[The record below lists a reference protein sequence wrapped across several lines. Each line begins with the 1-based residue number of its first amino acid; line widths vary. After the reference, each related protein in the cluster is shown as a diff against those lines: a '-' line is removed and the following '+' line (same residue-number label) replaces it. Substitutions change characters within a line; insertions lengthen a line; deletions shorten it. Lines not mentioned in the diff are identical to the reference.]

1 MIFSLNTVHVIYIK
15 VIKKQFFVSFI
26 IFYEIKKWVNRQKND
41 QFVKK
46 AKQLGY
52 INRAAFKL
60 EEIEQKYKI
69 IEHSREILELG
80 SSPGGWTQVILNYN
94 SKTNITCFDLLDMKM
109 NNQRIAFYREDFLKF
124 NFTNLKNKFD
134 LVLSDVAPNTTGHQS
149 TDHLRI
155 SQLIYEVI
163 DRLEIILKK
172 QGSFIFKIWKGEE
185 EKEII
190 KMLKK
195 IFDKVEYFKPKSSR
209 QESSEIFIISR
220 GFRLHEE

>member
-1 MIFSLNTVHVIYIK
+1 MSYILK
-15 VIKKQFFVSFI
+15 LLKNNFLLALLSFM
-26 IFYEIKKWVNRQKND
+26 KSKNWVNRQKND

-94 SKTNITCFDLLDMKM
+94 SKTNITCFDLLDMKI
-109 NNQRIAFYREDFLKF
+109 NNQRIAFFKEDFLKY

>member
-1 MIFSLNTVHVIYIK
+1 MSYILK
-15 VIKKQFFVSFI
+15 LLKNNFLLTLLSFM
-26 IFYEIKKWVNRQKND
+26 KSKNWVNRQKND
-41 QFVKK
+41 EFVKK

-52 INRAAFKL
+52 INRASFKL

-69 IEHSREILELG
+69 IENSKEILELG

-94 SKTNITCFDLLDMKM
+94 RKTNITCFDLLDMKI

-124 NFTNLKNKFD
+124 NFTYLKNKFD

-172 QGSFIFKIWKGEE
+172 QGSLIFKIWKGEE

-190 KMLKK
+190 RMLKK

>member
-1 MIFSLNTVHVIYIK
+1 MSYILK
-15 VIKKQFFVSFI
+15 LLKNNFLLTLLSFM
-26 IFYEIKKWVNRQKND
+26 KSKNWVNRQKND

-69 IEHSREILELG
+69 IENSREILELG

-94 SKTNITCFDLLDMKM
+94 SKTNITCFDLLDMKI
-109 NNQRIAFYREDFLKF
+109 NNQRIAFFKEDFLKY

>member
-1 MIFSLNTVHVIYIK
+1 MSYILK
-15 VIKKQFFVSFI
+15 LLKYNFLLALLSFM
-26 IFYEIKKWVNRQKND
+26 KSKNWVNRQKND

-69 IEHSREILELG
+69 IEYSKEILELG

-94 SKTNITCFDLLDMKM
+94 RKTNITCFDLLDMKI
-109 NNQRIAFYREDFLKF
+109 NNQRIAFYREDFLKY

>member
-1 MIFSLNTVHVIYIK
+1 MKSKTWILRH
-15 VIKKQFFVSFI
+15 
-26 IFYEIKKWVNRQKND
+26 KND

-69 IEHSREILELG
+69 IEYSKEILELG

-94 SKTNITCFDLLDMKM
+94 PETNLTCFDLLEMKI
-109 NNQRIAFYREDFLKF
+109 NNKNITFYKEDFLKYDF
-124 NFTNLKNKFD
+124 SILKRKFD

-155 SQLIYEVI
+155 CQLIYEVI
-163 DRLEIILKK
+163 DRLEIILKNK
-172 QGSFIFKIWKGEE
+172 GSFIFKIWKGEE

-190 KMLKK
+190 NILKK

-209 QESSEIFIISR
+209 QESSEIFIVAR
-220 GFRLHEE
+220 GFILNEE

>member
-1 MIFSLNTVHVIYIK
+1 MKSKN
-15 VIKKQFFVSFI
+15 
-26 IFYEIKKWVNRQKND
+26 WVNRQKND

-69 IEHSREILELG
+69 IENSKEILELG

-220 GFRLHEE
+220 GFRLYEE

>member
-1 MIFSLNTVHVIYIK
+1 MSYILK
-15 VIKKQFFVSFI
+15 LLKNNFLLTLLSFM
-26 IFYEIKKWVNRQKND
+26 KSKNWVNRQKND

-46 AKQLGY
+46 AKQFGY

-69 IEHSREILELG
+69 IENSREILELG

>member
-1 MIFSLNTVHVIYIK
+1 MKSKN
-15 VIKKQFFVSFI
+15 
-26 IFYEIKKWVNRQKND
+26 WVNRQKND

-69 IEHSREILELG
+69 IENSREILELG

-94 SKTNITCFDLLDMKM
+94 SKTNITCFDLLDMKI
-109 NNQRIAFYREDFLKF
+109 NNQRLAFFKEDFLKY

>member
-1 MIFSLNTVHVIYIK
+1 MSYILK
-15 VIKKQFFVSFI
+15 LLKNNFLLTLLSFM
-26 IFYEIKKWVNRQKND
+26 KSKNWVNRQKND

-94 SKTNITCFDLLDMKM
+94 SKTNVTCFDLLDMKM
-109 NNQRIAFYREDFLKF
+109 NNQRIAFFKEDFLNY

-163 DRLEIILKK
+163 NRLEIILKK

-220 GFRLHEE
+220 GFRANEE

>member
-1 MIFSLNTVHVIYIK
+1 MSYILK
-15 VIKKQFFVSFI
+15 LLKNNFLLTLLSFM
-26 IFYEIKKWVNRQKND
+26 KSKNWVNRQKND

-69 IEHSREILELG
+69 IEHSIEILELG

-94 SKTNITCFDLLDMKM
+94 SKTNITCFDLLDMKI
-109 NNQRIAFYREDFLKF
+109 NNQRIAFYREDFLKY

-155 SQLIYEVI
+155 SQFIYEVI

-220 GFRLHEE
+220 GFRLYED

>member
-1 MIFSLNTVHVIYIK
+1 MKSKN
-15 VIKKQFFVSFI
+15 
-26 IFYEIKKWVNRQKND
+26 WVNRQKND

-94 SKTNITCFDLLDMKM
+94 SKTNITCFDLLDMKI
-109 NNQRIAFYREDFLKF
+109 NNQSIAFYREDFLKY

-185 EKEII
+185 EKESI

>member
-1 MIFSLNTVHVIYIK
+1 MSYILK
-15 VIKKQFFVSFI
+15 LLKNNFLLTLLSFM
-26 IFYEIKKWVNRQKND
+26 KSKNWVNRQKND

-69 IEHSREILELG
+69 IENSKEILELG

-94 SKTNITCFDLLDMKM
+94 SKTNITCFDLLDMKI
-109 NNQRIAFYREDFLKF
+109 NNQRIAFYRENFLKY

>member
-1 MIFSLNTVHVIYIK
+1 MSYILK
-15 VIKKQFFVSFI
+15 LLKNNFLLTLLSFM
-26 IFYEIKKWVNRQKND
+26 KSKNWVNRQKND

-109 NNQRIAFYREDFLKF
+109 NNQRIAFYREDFLKY

-163 DRLEIILKK
+163 DILEIILKK

>member
-1 MIFSLNTVHVIYIK
+1 MSYILK
-15 VIKKQFFVSFI
+15 LLKNNFLLTLLSFM
-26 IFYEIKKWVNRQKND
+26 KSKNWVNRQKND

-69 IEHSREILELG
+69 IEHCREILELG

-109 NNQRIAFYREDFLKF
+109 TNQRIAFYREDFLKF

>member
-1 MIFSLNTVHVIYIK
+1 MSYILK
-15 VIKKQFFVSFI
+15 LLKNNFLLTLLSFM
-26 IFYEIKKWVNRQKND
+26 KSKNWVNRQKND

-109 NNQRIAFYREDFLKF
+109 NNQRIAFYREDFLKY

>member
-1 MIFSLNTVHVIYIK
+1 MSYILK
-15 VIKKQFFVSFI
+15 LLKNNFLLTLLPFMKS
-26 IFYEIKKWVNRQKND
+26 KNWVNRQKND

-185 EKEII
+185 EMEII
-190 KMLKK
+190 KILKK

>member
-1 MIFSLNTVHVIYIK
+1 MSYILK
-15 VIKKQFFVSFI
+15 LLKNNFLLTLLSFM
-26 IFYEIKKWVNRQKND
+26 KSKNWVNRQKND

-109 NNQRIAFYREDFLKF
+109 NHQRIVFFKEDFLKY

>member
-1 MIFSLNTVHVIYIK
+1 MKSKN
-15 VIKKQFFVSFI
+15 
-26 IFYEIKKWVNRQKND
+26 WVNRQKND

-80 SSPGGWTQVILNYN
+80 SSPGGWTQIILNYN
-94 SKTNITCFDLLDMKM
+94 PKNNITCFDLLDMKI
-109 NNQRIAFYREDFLKF
+109 NNQDIIFYREDFLKY
-124 NFTNLKNKFD
+124 NFINLKKKFD

-163 DRLEIILKK
+163 DRLEIILKN

-190 KMLKK
+190 KILKK
-195 IFDKVEYFKPKSSR
+195 LFNKVEYFKPKSSR

>member
-1 MIFSLNTVHVIYIK
+1 MSYILK
-15 VIKKQFFVSFI
+15 LLKNNFLLTLLSFM
-26 IFYEIKKWVNRQKND
+26 KSKNWVNRQKND

-60 EEIEQKYKI
+60 EEIEHKYKI
-69 IEHSREILELG
+69 IQNSKEILELG

-94 SKTNITCFDLLDMKM
+94 SKTNITCFDLLDMKI
-109 NNQRIAFYREDFLKF
+109 NNQRIAFYREDFLKY

-172 QGSFIFKIWKGEE
+172 QGSFIFKILKGEE

-220 GFRLHEE
+220 GFRLNEK

>member
-1 MIFSLNTVHVIYIK
+1 MSYILK
-15 VIKKQFFVSFI
+15 LLKNKFLLTLLSFM
-26 IFYEIKKWVNRQKND
+26 KSKNWVNRQKND

-69 IEHSREILELG
+69 IEQSREILELG

-94 SKTNITCFDLLDMKM
+94 SKTNITCFDLLDMKI
-109 NNQRIAFYREDFLKF
+109 NNQSIAFYREDFLKY

>member
-1 MIFSLNTVHVIYIK
+1 MSYILK
-15 VIKKQFFVSFI
+15 LLKNNFLLTLLSFM
-26 IFYEIKKWVNRQKND
+26 KSKNWVNRQKND

-52 INRAAFKL
+52 VNRAAFKL

-69 IEHSREILELG
+69 IENSKEILELG

-94 SKTNITCFDLLDMKM
+94 KKTNVTCFDLLDMKI
-109 NNQRIAFYREDFLKF
+109 NNQCISFYREDFLKY
-124 NFTNLKNKFD
+124 NFVNLKNKFD

-190 KMLKK
+190 KILKK
-195 IFDKVEYFKPKSSR
+195 IFDKVDYFKPKSSR

>member
-1 MIFSLNTVHVIYIK
+1 MLLKNNFLLTLL
-15 VIKKQFFVSFI
+15 SFM
-26 IFYEIKKWVNRQKND
+26 KSKNWVNRQKND

-163 DRLEIILKK
+163 DRLEIILKNK
-172 QGSFIFKIWKGEE
+172 GSFIFKIWKGEE